1 MRSIFRKRGK
11 ASCCMDFVSA
21 TIRGMPSK
29 KPVPCSLR
37 ARFGRNVA
45 SMRIGAGIT
54 QEQAAE
60 RSGLSARYWQSI
72 EAGEYF
78 PPVATLARIKS
89 MLDCS
94 WEAIFDGCD

>member
-1 MRSIFRKRGK
+1 
-11 ASCCMDFVSA
+11 
-21 TIRGMPSK
+21 
-29 KPVPCSLR
+29 
-37 ARFGRNVA
+37 
-45 SMRIGAGIT
+45 MRIGAGIT

-78 PPVATLARIKS
+78 PSVATLARIKA

-94 WEAIFDGCD
+94 WEALFEGCD

>member
-1 MRSIFRKRGK
+1 
-11 ASCCMDFVSA
+11 
-21 TIRGMPSK
+21 MPSK

-45 SMRIGAGIT
+45 AMRIGAGIT

-60 RSGLSARYWQSI
+60 RSGLSSRYWQSI

-78 PPVATLARIKS
+78 PPIATLVRIKA

-94 WEAIFDGCD
+94 WEALFDGCD

>member
-1 MRSIFRKRGK
+1 
-11 ASCCMDFVSA
+11 
-21 TIRGMPSK
+21 MPSK

-45 SMRIGAGIT
+45 AMRIGAGIT

-78 PPVATLARIKS
+78 PPVATLARIKA

-94 WEAIFDGCD
+94 WEALFDGCD

>member
-1 MRSIFRKRGK
+1 
-11 ASCCMDFVSA
+11 MDFVSA

-29 KPVPCSLR
+29 KPVPCSHR

-45 SMRIGAGIT
+45 AMRINADIT
-54 QEQAAE
+54 QEQVAE
-60 RSGLSARYWQSI
+60 RSGLSSRYWQSI

-78 PPVATLARIKS
+78 PPVATLARIKA

-94 WEAIFDGCD
+94 WEALFEGCD